1 MATTTELRK
10 IVTGI
15 ISQREVLIRKGVSNK
30 NNIRCYAYINELKKY
45 IEAYQNK
52 WNDEGWKRFVVNN
65 TEKIIYLI
73 PENQS
78 GLTIKEKL
86 FQSL

>member
-1 MATTTELRK
+1 MATTELRK

-15 ISQREVLIRKGVSNK
+15 ISQREALIRKGVSCK
-30 NNIRCYAYINELKKY
+30 NNMKCSVYINDLKKY
-45 IEAYQNK
+45 IDAYQNK
-52 WNDEGWKRFVVNN
+52 WNDEGWRKFVVNN